1 MNDFVLSCCS
11 TADLKKEHFERR
23 NIPYICFHYELDG
36 IDYRDDLGQTM
47 AFEDFYRAMSNGA
60 ETKTSQINAEEYEEY
75 FETFLK
81 KGKDI
86 LHVTLSS
93 GISGSINSAMIA
105 KSGLEEK
112 YPEVTYVRVGERGVG
127 VAFRK
132 GIELNTCDIVGYMDI
147 DLSTDL
153 KYLGKTIKMFQ
164 KYHQLQYVN
173 GSRFSKNSDTKGRKW
188 YRKITSMGLVIL
200 LKTIFRM
207 KATDAVCGF
216 TWLRKEA
223 AEELVKESSNDN
235 GWFYTIEFLLR
246 AERKGMKI
254 YDMPVEWQ
262 EDYDTT
268 VKIWKTIKNYLV
280 RIYKLKKAF
289 IQEDKKK
296 K

>member
-1 MNDFVLSCCS
+1 MSNSSLSINLLFPVLN
-11 TADLKKEHFERR
+11 ERLR
-23 NIPYICFHYELDG
+23 LENGIERSMEYLRKNVTIPYQLTILDNG
-36 IDYRDDLGQTM
+36 SDDETPEIGM
-47 AFEDFYRAMSNGA
+47 ALA
-60 ETKTSQINAEEYEEY
+60 
-75 FETFLK
+75 K
-81 KGKDI
+81 K
-86 LHVTLSS
+86 
-93 GISGSINSAMIA
+93 N
-105 KSGLEEK
+105 
-112 YPEVTYVRVGERGVG
+112 PEVTYVRVGERGVG

-153 KYLGKTIKMFQ
+153 KYLSKTIKMFQ
-164 KYHQLQYVN
+164 KYPTLQYVN
-173 GSRFSKNSDTKGRKW
+173 GSRFSKKSDTKGRKW

-200 LKTIFRM
+200 LKSIFHM

-262 EDYDTT
+262 EDYNTT
-268 VKIWKTIKNYLV
+268 VKVWKTIKNYVV
-280 RIYKLKKAF
+280 RMYYLKKAF
-289 IQEDKKK
+289 IKEDKIKK
-296 K
+296 

>member
-1 MNDFVLSCCS
+1 MSENTLSINLLFPVLN
-11 TADLKKEHFERR
+11 ERLR
-23 NIPYICFHYELDG
+23 LENGIERSMEYLRKNVTIPYQLTILDNG
-36 IDYRDDLGQTM
+36 SDDETPEIGM
-47 AFEDFYRAMSNGA
+47 ALD
-60 ETKTSQINAEEYEEY
+60 K
-75 FETFLK
+75 
-81 KGKDI
+81 
-86 LHVTLSS
+86 
-93 GISGSINSAMIA
+93 
-105 KSGLEEK
+105 K

-153 KYLGKTIKMFQ
+153 KYLSKTIEMFE
-164 KYHQLQYVN
+164 KDTTLQYVN
-173 GSRFSKNSDTKGRKW
+173 GSRFSKDSDTKGRKW

-200 LKTIFRM
+200 LKSIFHM

-216 TWLRKEA
+216 TWLRKDA

-262 EDYDTT
+262 EDYNTT

-280 RIYKLKKAF
+280 RIYYLKKAF
-289 IQEDKKK
+289 IQEDKVR
-296 K
+296 